1 MDRLR
6 RPNNPTLIQEQRS
19 VVPIPTEAET
29 MKNLAQ
35 EKLSRV
41 SRENTSSQHGQA
53 SESSSGDNLL
63 EEGSTAEDKK
73 KKESATTSSPA
84 TPTFDLEQVQQMID
98 GAIGKAIESVQAQH
112 QKEVDRLQNQ
122 LSEKE
127 LAHQKETEE
136 LASQIEAANTS
147 AKSQASEYQK
157 QIDKATETISK
168 FNDLYKLTGAKTPV
182 QDGAYKPSNSIRGT
196 APYQNG
202 THSVV
207 GANVNRYT
215 SPTGEKLTGA
225 IAECLQIVSRSPK
238 VLKLTG
244 RGNSYYHTD
253 TTELDRY
260 VRQNRSQVIREMDA
274 WGRKHGLFQGGR
286 RTVVTEAATTIPDIP
301 GGFLEVLSSLM
312 RTSHRPGYVFW
323 QLVNTRVEF
332 DKGMGDTIQ
341 IPRAAYQPPPGSPDD
356 RLLSGGGTF
365 ARTVNDGQNLSTGI
379 VPAQIQ
385 EWGLGKDANSAPVEV
400 PSFVSAYSI
409 IDLMQI
415 LERNLMYDYY
425 SWEDLKIRSLW
436 SPTSR
441 IVYNNN
447 DFITTAPGDVA
458 AGSVGTLTRGFLT
471 NLYAEMQGNLT
482 PTLPDGCYFLALH
495 TKALA
500 QLQNDF
506 DKYWNPPTPND
517 LQQFVNMFNYSMYE
531 GDSAR
536 VSGYHGQH
544 CNFHIFATNSFSL
557 GAPGTEGVQTETLGV
572 GATTTR
578 TSYAAGIDTIG
589 RGIGTPMQIRKDTN
603 DDFQRLGRYI
613 WRSEEGF
620 VAMDVD
626 PVGYNDTST
635 VPQQLRV
642 FQVRTT
648 DVEV

>member
-1 MDRLR
+1 MDKLR
-6 RPNNPTLIQEQRS
+6 RPKNPTLIQEQRS
-19 VVPIPTEAET
+19 VIPIPTEAET

-35 EKLSRV
+35 EKLSKRTGRV
-41 SRENTSSQHGQA
+41 SEALSSTKEEEGKEKEENTEVSLPPEA
-53 SESSSGDNLL
+53 
-63 EEGSTAEDKK
+63 
-73 KKESATTSSPA
+73 PV

-98 GAIGKAIESVQAQH
+98 RAIGGAIESVQAQH
-112 QKEVDRLQNQ
+112 QKEIDRLQSQ
-122 LSEKE
+122 LSEQE
-127 LAHQKETEE
+127 LAHQQETGE
-136 LASQIEAANTS
+136 LTSQIEAANTS
-147 AKSQASEYQK
+147 AKSQASEYQR

-182 QDGAYKPSNSIRGT
+182 QD
-196 APYQNG
+196 QNG
-202 THSVV
+202 ENSVV

-260 VRQNRSQVIREMDA
+260 VRQNRAQVIREMDA

-286 RTVVTEAATTIPDIP
+286 KTVVTEAATTIPDIP
-301 GGFLEVLSSLM
+301 GGFLEVLSALM
-312 RTSHRPGYVFW
+312 RTDHRPGYVFW
-323 QLVNTRVEF
+323 QLINTRVEF

-365 ARTVNDGQNLSTGI
+365 ARTVNDGQNISTGI

-385 EWGLGKDANSAPVEV
+385 EWGLGKDANSAPIEI

-409 IDLMQI
+409 IDLMQV

-447 DFITTAPGDVA
+447 DAVTTAPGDVA
-458 AGSVGTLTRGFLT
+458 AGSVGILTRGFLT
-471 NLYAEMQGNLT
+471 NLYAEMQSNLT
-482 PTLPDGCYFLALH
+482 PTLPDGCYFLVLH

-557 GAPGTEGVQTETLGV
+557 GAPGTEGVQTETLGA
-572 GATTTR
+572 GAITTR
-578 TSYAAGIDTIG
+578 TSYAAGVDSIG
-589 RGIGTPMQIRKDTN
+589 RGIGTPMEIRKDTN

-648 DVEV
+648 DLEV

>member
-1 MDRLR
+1 MDKLR
-6 RPNNPTLIQEQRS
+6 RPKNPTLIQEQRS
-19 VVPIPTEAET
+19 VIPIPTEAET

-35 EKLSRV
+35 EKLSKRTGRV
-41 SRENTSSQHGQA
+41 SEALSSTKEEEGKEKEENTEVSLPPEA
-53 SESSSGDNLL
+53 
-63 EEGSTAEDKK
+63 
-73 KKESATTSSPA
+73 PV

-98 GAIGKAIESVQAQH
+98 RAIGGAIESVQAQH
-112 QKEVDRLQNQ
+112 QKEIDRLQSQ
-122 LSEKE
+122 LSEQE
-127 LAHQKETEE
+127 LAHQQETGE
-136 LASQIEAANTS
+136 LTSQIEAANTS
-147 AKSQASEYQK
+147 AKSQASEYQR

-182 QDGAYKPSNSIRGT
+182 QD
-196 APYQNG
+196 QNG
-202 THSVV
+202 ENSVV

-260 VRQNRSQVIREMDA
+260 VRQNRAQVIREMDA

-286 RTVVTEAATTIPDIP
+286 KTVVTEAATTIPDIP
-301 GGFLEVLSSLM
+301 GGFLEVLSALM
-312 RTSHRPGYVFW
+312 RTDHRPGYVFW
-323 QLVNTRVEF
+323 QLINTRVEF

-365 ARTVNDGQNLSTGI
+365 ARTVNDGQNISTGI

-385 EWGLGKDANSAPVEV
+385 EWGLGKDANSAPIEI

-447 DFITTAPGDVA
+447 DAVTTAPGDVA
-458 AGSVGTLTRGFLT
+458 AGSVGILTRGFLT
-471 NLYAEMQGNLT
+471 NLYAEMQSNLT
-482 PTLPDGCYFLALH
+482 PTLPDGCYFLVLH

-557 GAPGTEGVQTETLGV
+557 GAPGTEGVQTETLGA
-572 GATTTR
+572 GAITTR
-578 TSYAAGIDTIG
+578 TSYAAGVDSIG
-589 RGIGTPMQIRKDTN
+589 RGIGTPMEIRKDTN

-648 DVEV
+648 DLEV